1 MESTTEVKVTRLA
14 PGDDVVLGF
23 DDGTGYQVASSVL
36 TSASPV
42 FAAMFGPKFS
52 EGQGLRNESNPSL

>member
-1 MESTTEVKVTRLA
+1 
-14 PGDDVVLGF
+14 VVLGF
-23 DDGTGYQVASSVL
+23 DDGTGYQAASSVL